1 LNQSIASA
9 STFNRNP
16 PPVTTFAWALIG
28 PGKIARRF
36 ADAVAETPGVKLRAL
51 LGRDATRA
59 ADFAADCV
67 NSDGSRPF
75 VAMSCHELLADPLI
89 DGIYIATP
97 HAQHG
102 EWVRQCLDAGKP
114 VLCEKPLVPNLAQGQ
129 ALVDLACERQVF
141 LMEAVWTRFLP
152 IYGVVSHWL
161 RDQAIGE
168 LQAIQSSFCFP
179 APFEP
184 AGRLYNPALAGGAL
198 LDIGIYNLTVTRWVL
213 QTALGTCP
221 EPLSIHATG
230 VLAPTGVDRRV
241 TATLQF
247 PGGLESQFICGLDG
261 CAENALAIFGN
272 RGVIRLPTQFWQA
285 TEARLQQTGEPEQ
298 RVQEAFRVNGFEY
311 EIAEAQR
318 CIRAGLIES
327 PRMTH
332 ADTLAT
338 LGWMDEIRRQ
348 VGVRYPFE

>member
-1 LNQSIASA
+1 M
-9 STFNRNP
+9 
-16 PPVTTFAWALIG
+16 TTFAWALIG
-28 PGKIARRF
+28 PGRIAGRF
-36 ADAVAETPGVKLRAL
+36 ADAVAAMPGAELRAV
-51 LGRDATRA
+51 LGRDVTRA
-59 ADFAADCV
+59 ANFAADCI
-67 NSDGSRPF
+67 NIDGSRPA
-75 VAMSCHELLADPLI
+75 VASSINELLANARI

-102 EWVRQCLDAGKP
+102 EWVRQCLEAGKP

-129 ALVDLACERQVF
+129 ALVDLSRARRVF

-152 IYGVVSHWL
+152 IFAVVARWL

-168 LQAIQSSFCFP
+168 LRAIQSSFCFP

-213 QTALGTCP
+213 QTALGACP
-221 EPLSIHATG
+221 EPLSIHAAG
-230 VLAPTGVDRRV
+230 VLAPTGVDQRV
-241 TATLQF
+241 TATLHF
-247 PGGLESQFICGLDG
+247 PGGLASQFVCGLDG
-261 CAENALAIFGN
+261 SAENSLTIFGE
-272 RGVIRLPTQFWQA
+272 RGVIKLPTRFWQA
-285 TEARLQQTGEPEQ
+285 TEALLQRRDEPEQ
-298 RVQEAFRVNGFEY
+298 HMQEPFRVNGFEY
-311 EIAEAQR
+311 EIEEAQR
-318 CIRAGLIES
+318 CIRAGLGES

>member
-1 LNQSIASA
+1 M
-9 STFNRNP
+9 
-16 PPVTTFAWALIG
+16 TTFGWALIG
-28 PGKIARRF
+28 PGRIARRF
-36 ADAVAETPGVKLRAL
+36 ADAVAAMPGAELRAL

-59 ADFAADCV
+59 ADFALNCKTR
-67 NSDGSRPF
+67 DGSRP
-75 VAMSCHELLADPLI
+75 VVVKSLEELLMNPLI
-89 DGIYIATP
+89 DGVYVSTP

-129 ALVDLACERQVF
+129 ALVDLARKRQVF

-152 IYGVVSHWL
+152 IYSVVARWL
-161 RDQAIGE
+161 RDQAVGE
-168 LQAIQSSFCFP
+168 LRGMQSSFCFP
-179 APFEP
+179 AAYDP

-198 LDIGIYNLTVTRWVL
+198 LDLGIYNLAVTRWVL
-213 QTALGTCP
+213 QAALGACP

-230 VLAPTGVDRRV
+230 VLAPTGVDQRV
-241 TATLQF
+241 AATLQF
-247 PGGLESQFICGLDG
+247 PGGFDSQFICGLDG
-261 CAENALAIFGN
+261 CAENALTILGE
-272 RGVIRLPTQFWQA
+272 RGVIRLPTHFWQA
-285 TEARLQQTGEPEQ
+285 TEALLQRWGEPEQ
-298 RVQEAFRVNGFEY
+298 RLQEPFRVNGFEY

-338 LGWMDEIRRQ
+338 LRWMDEIRRQ